1 MGIIKS
7 SFSFMLGAVCGVYIA
22 QNYNVPNIHKL
33 ADYAV
38 LMAKQ
43 MEESRDSTLH
53 PRSVEFYI
61 WKISRL
67 LICLALELVVR
78 KKKK

>member
-7 SFSFMLGAVCGVYIA
+7 SFPFMLGAVCGVYIA
-22 QNYNVPNIHKL
+22 QNYNVPNIYKL

-43 MEESRDSTLH
+43 IEER
-53 PRSVEFYI
+53 Y
-61 WKISRL
+61 
-67 LICLALELVVR
+67 R
-78 KKKK
+78 KPKKPDDDF